1 MIKAGVLLSFGSD
14 RQGTNASW
22 YPASPILGIY
32 DAVTRQTL

>member
-14 RQGTNASW
+14 WPGTNASW